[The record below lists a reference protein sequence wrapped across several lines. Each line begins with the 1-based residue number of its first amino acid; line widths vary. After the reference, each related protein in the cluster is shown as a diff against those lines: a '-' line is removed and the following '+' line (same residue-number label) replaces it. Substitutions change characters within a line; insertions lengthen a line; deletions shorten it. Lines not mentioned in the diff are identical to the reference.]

1 MSVWVSEDS
10 YEKFVARIWYDFY
23 RDLDSAV
30 VILKNYIEDNETAKN
45 TNVKRLLIDYYFAQG
60 NLEAA
65 LELIEKS
72 GNKRDFEKYFN
83 SEILA
88 LKEDWEGIIE
98 EANRKIHIEGET
110 VALLAQKSHA
120 LLMIGNFKEVKD
132 LLHPKI
138 KDNIINNPVLLINC
152 ELADSKLRA
161 MDKKSQK
168 KRERIERIAH
178 STECDRR
185 ERAAAYIVLDDLDHA
200 IEQIRLDLHE
210 GFSSEHS
217 YRTNYVFT
225 KFKNDIAT
233 QIISEVQHEKIE

>member
-120 LLMIGNFKEVKD
+120 LLMIGNF
-132 LLHPKI
+132 
-138 KDNIINNPVLLINC
+138 
-152 ELADSKLRA
+152 
-161 MDKKSQK
+161 
-168 KRERIERIAH
+168 
-178 STECDRR
+178 
-185 ERAAAYIVLDDLDHA
+185 
-200 IEQIRLDLHE
+200 
-210 GFSSEHS
+210 
-217 YRTNYVFT
+217 
-225 KFKNDIAT
+225 
-233 QIISEVQHEKIE
+233 

>member
-1 MSVWVSEDS
+1 M
-10 YEKFVARIWYDFY
+10 
-23 RDLDSAV
+23 
-30 VILKNYIEDNETAKN
+30 
-45 TNVKRLLIDYYFAQG
+45 
-60 NLEAA
+60 
-65 LELIEKS
+65 
-72 GNKRDFEKYFN
+72 
-83 SEILA
+83 
-88 LKEDWEGIIE
+88 
-98 EANRKIHIEGET
+98 
-110 VALLAQKSHA
+110 
-120 LLMIGNFKEVKD
+120 
-132 LLHPKI
+132 
-138 KDNIINNPVLLINC
+138 LINC